1 MSKGVTSKVNITP
14 LLTRGP
20 LQLSSNCRYG
30 MLKSGILTATI
41 IAVFAS
47 KALRLV
53 VQPFYGTRNYMFE
66 QHSYAYDVPANPLRE
81 GDLFYKHEV
90 GRWTFDN
97 RLYAII
103 AGSAVFIFAF
113 FGVVA
118 QTPFLT
124 ARGCD
129 SPFVGRVC
137 QVLDMAYVGT
147 MLYGTDREYIDA
159 EYDKIDLNEAEVV
172 WIDQTGLSAQLEY
185 PEGYFQIAN
194 PDQFAQQQAMLDSTS
209 NPYDFN
215 SSSGFPPISPPVES
229 GNSLIDTPAI
239 KPKNNPKARP
249 DKLPDSP
256 FDSSEVDGDSTADA
270 NKGTTNVEG
279 GKKPDDKQ
287 SANTNTQKPESPLT
301 SDPVNAVDINRR
313 PIQDLGNT
321 VNDLIAKNELDLQTP
336 FTGSVKGKLNKDG
349 RIDPKTLKLLIES
362 ADPDMQKVVQEGV
375 LAIDAA
381 GFLKYLS
388 LLSGRDLDM
397 MLQQDDKNISATVQS
412 EMESPTRANTI
423 RTGLQLLLTTMRD
436 KKRNDPAADQND
448 KDDLA
453 ILDGAKVEV
462 NGKRVVITF
471 TVPKEVAHPMIQRKL
486 AEQAAE
492 MKKPSGNAM
501 TPQNTNTAAK

>member
-1 MSKGVTSKVNITP
+1 
-14 LLTRGP
+14 
-20 LQLSSNCRYG
+20 
-30 MLKSGILTATI
+30 
-41 IAVFAS
+41 
-47 KALRLV
+47 
-53 VQPFYGTRNYMFE
+53 MFE
-66 QHSYAYDVPANPLRE
+66 QHSYAFDVPAEPLRE

-90 GRWTFDN
+90 GRWKFDN
-97 RLYAII
+97 RLYAIV

-159 EYDKIDLNEAEVV
+159 EYEKIDLKESEVV
-172 WIDQTGLSAQLEY
+172 WIDQTGVPAQLEY
-185 PEGYFQIAN
+185 PVGYFQLSN
-194 PDQFAQQQAMLDSTS
+194 PEQFAAQQAML
-209 NPYDFN
+209 NGAPAPYDF
-215 SSSGFPPISPPVES
+215 STSGFPPISPPVQS
-229 GNSLIDTPAI
+229 GSSLIDTPAI

-249 DKLPDSP
+249 TNLPDSP
-256 FDSSEVDGDSTADA
+256 FELPDDDSTADSNS
-270 NKGTTNVEG
+270 NKGTTNVQS
-279 GKKPDDKQ
+279 GKKPDADQ
-287 SANTNTQKPESPLT
+287 TANANVQKPESPLT

-313 PIQDLGNT
+313 PIEDLGNT
-321 VNDLIAKNELDLQTP
+321 VNDLIAKNSLNLQTP

-349 RIDPKTLKLLIES
+349 RIDPKSLKLLIES
-362 ADPDMQKVVQEGV
+362 SDPYMQKVVQEGV

-397 MLQQDDKNISATVQS
+397 LLQQDDKNISATVQS
-412 EMESPTRANTI
+412 EMESATRANTI

-453 ILDGAKVEV
+453 ILEGAKVEV
-462 NGKRVVITF
+462 NGKKVVITF

-492 MKKPSGNAM
+492 LKKPSGNAM
-501 TPQNTNTAAK
+501 TPHNSNTAAK